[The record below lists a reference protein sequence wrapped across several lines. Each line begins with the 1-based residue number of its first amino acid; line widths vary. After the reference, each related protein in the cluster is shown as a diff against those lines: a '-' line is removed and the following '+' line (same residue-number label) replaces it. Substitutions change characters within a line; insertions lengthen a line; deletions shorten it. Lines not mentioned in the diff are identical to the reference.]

1 MNSGL
6 ELKETVFGYRVRK
19 TEKQVIAAS
28 GIIFHPGDFC
38 ILYGRN
44 GSGKSTVL
52 KTLAGLMLPLSG
64 EILWNGED
72 WSSFSAER
80 RAQTAAVVLTGFPVM
95 GLFSA
100 FETAALG
107 RAPYTGRYGHLST
120 EDTAIVEEALN
131 AVGVYSLKDR
141 LFDSL
146 SDGEK
151 QKVMTARALAQQT
164 PLLLL
169 DEPTS
174 FLDYE
179 SKRDFFRLL
188 AECARKQGKI
198 VIVSTHD
205 LPYAEAETP
214 LLFYC
219 GEGTVCGKRYSSDD
233 GFLLSSS
240 LFPKPDPG

>member
-1 MNSGL
+1 MNNGW
-6 ELKETVFGYRVRK
+6 ELKETVFGYRIRK
-19 TEKQVIAAS
+19 TEKRVIAAS
-28 GIIFHPGDFC
+28 GVVFRPGDFC

-52 KTLAGLMLPLSG
+52 RTLAGLMPPLSG
-64 EILWNGED
+64 RILWNGID
-72 WSSFSAER
+72 WHSLPAEK

-95 GLFSA
+95 GLFTA

-107 RAPYTGRYGHLST
+107 RSPYTGRYGRL
-120 EDTAIVEEALN
+120 TAADRETVAAALE
-131 AVGVYSLKDR
+131 AVGVYTLKDR

-169 DEPTS
+169 DEPTA

-179 SKRDFFRLL
+179 SKKDFFHLL
-188 AECARKQGKI
+188 AACARKNGKT

-214 LLFYC
+214 LLFHC
-219 GEGTVCGKRYSSDD
+219 AEGTVSREN
-233 GFLLSSS
+233 GFLR
-240 LFPKPDPG
+240 